1 MPTGARKIYSFKSVG
16 STNVELIEQKTI
28 TNRKPPIGIKT
39 PVQFADSDG
48 LFAMHTDAL
57 KNIKDN
63 FKNLLLT
70 NHGERLGLY
79 DFGANLRPLVF
90 DLGKADFDA
99 VAIKRINKAISKYM
113 PFIEPLTFETFN
125 NGMIEQNQAT
135 VGIRV
140 TYNIPRLNI
149 QEQGIEIIIQAGG

>member
-1 MPTGARKIYSFKSVG
+1 MPTGASKVYSFKSVG
-16 STNVELIEQKTI
+16 STNVEVAEQKII
-28 TNRKPPIGIKT
+28 TRHNPPIGIKT
-39 PVQFADSDG
+39 PIQLASSDG
-48 LFAMHTDAL
+48 LFTMHTDAL

-79 DFGANLRPLVF
+79 DFGANLRPLIF

-99 VAIKRINKAISKYM
+99 IAIKRINKAISKYM
-113 PFIEPLTFETFN
+113 PFIEPLTFETFD
-125 NGMIEQNQAT
+125 NGMIEQGQAT

-140 TYNIPRLNI
+140 TYNIPRLNV
-149 QEQGIEIIIQAGG
+149 QDQGIEIIIQAGG